1 MHKHG
6 FRLAKGFTLIELLV
20 VVAIIGIL
28 ASIIMV
34 SLSGARAKARD
45 SKRISDIKSIQLALA
60 NYYNDYGFFP
70 YSIYGTGS
78 AGSPTAGLAPSY
90 LATVPTD
97 PSYSIAASSCATSP
111 NNAGCYSYAPLNGVS
126 AGKNCNN
133 VASPN
138 PTYPTSYH
146 VGAVL
151 EDTTNPNLTQD
162 ADRAIGSNGLF
173 GCNNNTT
180 FSATNYDFDGTS
192 VGSGGFCTGTA
203 GTAQPGG
210 GTSGETCFDQTP

>member
-1 MHKHG
+1 MHK
-6 FRLAKGFTLIELLV
+6 RGFTLIELLI

-28 ASIIMV
+28 ASVIMV
-34 SLSGARAKARD
+34 SLGGARGKARD

-60 NYYNDYGFFP
+60 NYYNDYGYFP
-70 YSIYGTGS
+70 YSIYGTGA

-90 LATVPTD
+90 LASVPTD
-97 PSYSIAASSCATSP
+97 PSLSTSASTCGTSP
-111 NNAGCYSYAPLNGVS
+111 GSNGCYSYAPLNGIS

-146 VGAVL
+146 LAASL

-162 ADRAIGSNGLF
+162 TDRTIGSNSLY

-180 FSATNYDFDGTS
+180 FSGTNYDFDGTS
-192 VGSGGFCTGTA
+192 VGNSTSRLCTGTA

-210 GTSGETCFDQTP
+210 GTAGEACYDQGP